1 MPSEAPIYVR
11 LFHLLR
17 AVREASAFSTLS
29 ADEEQLLGELI
40 AQWHDTGSIT
50 VTEVMQS
57 ATRTSQSTV
66 YRRLVALRNKGLIS
80 FRSDTDDKRLKFVE
94 PTRKAKTYMLQLGSY
109 LEAIVKAPPQS

>member
-40 AQWHDTGSIT
+40 AQWHDIGPIT
-50 VTEVMQS
+50 VKEVTQGG
-57 ATRTSQSTV
+57 ARTSQSTV
-66 YRRLVALRNKGLIS
+66 YRRLVGLRNKGLIH
-80 FRSDTDDKRLKFVE
+80 FRSDINDKRVKFVE
-94 PTRKAKTYMLQLGSY
+94 PTREAKTYMRQLGSH
-109 LEAIVKAPPQS
+109 LETLIKAPSQS